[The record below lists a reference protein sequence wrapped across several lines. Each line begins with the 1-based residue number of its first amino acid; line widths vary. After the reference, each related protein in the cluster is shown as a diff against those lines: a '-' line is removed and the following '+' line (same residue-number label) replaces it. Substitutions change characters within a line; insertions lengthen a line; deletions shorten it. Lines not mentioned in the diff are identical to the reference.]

1 MTADELID
9 LMAERRGICRE
20 EARAKL
26 AGMPGGMEL
35 LLGMPPEL
43 SLLADELR
51 WADPDDD

>member
-1 MTADELID
+1 MTVDELID
-9 LMAERRGICRE
+9 LIAERRGICRQ

-35 LLGMPPEL
+35 LTGMPAKL

-51 WADPDDD
+51 